1 MGPLTHTPGVLTQRI
16 SKALIA
22 AKEAAKQRQI
32 QMEQEAKAKAAE
44 EAVEEEK
51 KRREAA
57 VAAQARSD
65 AQRRI
70 QQIV

>member
-22 AKEAAKQRQI
+22 AKEAA
-32 QMEQEAKAKAAE
+32 E

-57 VAAQARSD
+57 VAAQARSE